1 MFCSEC
7 VTIECAGC
15 KEKDDD
21 ECTICE
27 SCACPPGCKACPDL
41 IFCTECTTDHFKNC
55 HPSSRA
61 QRIIHSE
68 AYHIAQDEKTMAGLR
83 ASIASCESCVSSLDC
98 KACTDLNICTE
109 CIKDHLK
116 NCKPTMSQRSVKYC
130 AGREEHYGTS
140 CHYQCNHICCYNSRR
155 TKPWYFYSRTASQY
169 CVATSGATTVTA
181 AGHGLQGTKSERG
194 SRVDEGRRRRGT
206 LQETKDAPKEGI
218 QQSRGTIKETKDA
231 SKEGIQQPPSVEL
244 PFTAFVF
251 LQQKQNV

>member
-1 MFCSEC
+1 MIFARFGVCFVMAQTALVVEICSASN
-7 VTIECAGC
+7 VFIECAGC

-116 NCKPTMSQRSVKYC
+116 NCKPCRSE
-130 AGREEHYGTS
+130 A
-140 CHYQCNHICCYNSRR
+140 
-155 TKPWYFYSRTASQY
+155 
-169 CVATSGATTVTA
+169 
-181 AGHGLQGTKSERG
+181 
-194 SRVDEGRRRRGT
+194 
-206 LQETKDAPKEGI
+206 
-218 QQSRGTIKETKDA
+218 
-231 SKEGIQQPPSVEL
+231 
-244 PFTAFVF
+244 
-251 LQQKQNV
+251 

>member
-116 NCKPTMSQRSVKYC
+116 NCKPCRSEAYSIAQDEKNITALRVTIN
-130 AGREEHYGTS
+130 ATTSAATTAEEQNLGT
-140 CHYQCNHICCYNSRR
+140 
-155 TKPWYFYSRTASQY
+155 F
-169 CVATSGATTVTA
+169 SGATTVTA

-218 QQSRGTIKETKDA
+218 QQSRGTFKETKTHRRKE
-231 SKEGIQQPPSVEL
+231 SKKVEGPSKK
-244 PFTAFVF
+244 
-251 LQQKQNV
+251 QKTRRRKESNNHRR